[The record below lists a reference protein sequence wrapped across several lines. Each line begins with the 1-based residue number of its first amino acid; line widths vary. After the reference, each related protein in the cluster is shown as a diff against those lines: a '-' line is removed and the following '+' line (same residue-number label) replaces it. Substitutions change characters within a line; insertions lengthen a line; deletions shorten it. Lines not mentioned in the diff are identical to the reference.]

1 MDTFFRALTA
11 CFGANP
17 AMFHT
22 HFCMLL
28 AFFRAGRTDV
38 CAQLTKAVHIGAVHH
53 HDLRGRAADG
63 RAFQVKLYAC
73 FQLFDLLFFQT
84 GGSALMTHAGAVDT
98 GIDARLI
105 FCVRHIDKF

>member
-1 MDTFFRALTA
+1 MDAFFRAPAA
-11 CFGANP
+11 CFGADT
-17 AMFHT
+17 AMFHA
-22 HFCMLL
+22 HFCMLP
-28 AFFRAGRTDV
+28 AFFRTGRTDV

-63 RAFQVKLYAC
+63 GAFQVKLYTG
-73 FQLFDLLFFQT
+73 FQLFDLFFFQT
-84 GGSALMTHAGAVDT
+84 GCGALVTHAGAVDT